1 MHMATAF
8 VPNAEPSPPRR
19 PGRLILRWLVR
30 GAERWP
36 FSFLFAIAVLS
47 NVAASLFSIGYN
59 YQLIVQYLDESQ
71 KAAFRRMVYGN
82 NLVMFSI
89 CLTWIWLLFLPLA
102 RCRMDLRAGR
112 PVAPERLRQCQR
124 GLINLPFWQL
134 CINFFGWLPGALVFP
149 LGICLLS
156 DRWQGTGIVWMG
168 FGVSFVVSALMATV
182 QTFFLMESFQ
192 LRFLY
197 SDFFKSER
205 PTEVVGVVR
214 IPLRFRFFAYWFAVA
229 VVPLIALLAVVL
241 HPEAKNNHALA
252 VEVIVLSVLNSAVL
266 GAVTG
271 RTLLSWLESQAA
283 GTEEI
288 TKGNYHFRI
297 EQKRP
302 GDFGRLTDRFND
314 MAAALEQGRHMRE
327 TLGQFFDPEMFDEIM
342 DGPELGGQVLE
353 VTVLFADIRDFTR
366 RSAGTAPE
374 KVVALLN
381 RFLSLAMASV
391 KEQDGMVDKF
401 LGDGILALFGAPRP
415 HADHADLAVR
425 AGCGLLTRL
434 DALNRDL
441 AVEGQTPLKV
451 GIGIHT
457 GPALVGSIGA
467 IVPLPDGRQQ
477 TRREYTA
484 IGETV
489 NLAQRIEQLTK
500 TCGGQMLLSEQTRI
514 RLTQQIPL
522 ISAGPQHVPGCET
535 PLVVY
540 RLGMG
545 EGDEDV
551 DVITRS
557 AFIARG

>member
-1 MHMATAF
+1 MAPAL
-8 VPNAEPSPPRR
+8 VSDAEPPLSRL
-19 PGRLILRWLVR
+19 PGRVLRRWLVH
-30 GAERWP
+30 GAERRP
-36 FSFLFAIAVLS
+36 FCFLFAVAVLS

-59 YQLIVQYLDESQ
+59 HQLIVRFLEPTQER
-71 KAAFRRMVYGN
+71 AFWKVVVGN
-82 NLVMFSI
+82 NAVMFSI
-89 CLTWIWLLFLPLA
+89 CLTCVGLLFWPLA
-102 RCRMDLRAGR
+102 RCRIDLRAGR
-112 PVAPERLRQCQR
+112 PVEPARLQKCQR
-124 GLINLPFWQL
+124 LLIHLPVWQL
-134 CINFFGWLPGALVFP
+134 CVNFFGWLPGAIVFP

-156 DRWQGTGIVWMG
+156 GTWRETGAIWMG
-168 FGVSFVVSALMATV
+168 FGVSFVVSAMLATV
-182 QTFFLMESFQ
+182 QTFFLMEAFE

-197 SDFFKSER
+197 GDFFKEDR
-205 PTEVVGVVR
+205 PTEIEGAMR

-229 VVPLIALLAVVL
+229 VVPLVALLAVVL

-252 VEVIVLSVLNSAVL
+252 VEVMVLSVLNSAVL

-271 RTLLSWLESQAA
+271 RTLLSWLDTQAA

-302 GDFGRLTDRFND
+302 GDFGKLTDRFND

-342 DGPELGGQVLE
+342 DAPELGGQVRE

-366 RSAGTAPE
+366 RSAGEAPE

-391 KEQDGMVDKF
+391 KEHEGLVDKF
-401 LGDGILALFGAPRP
+401 LGDGLLALFGAPRL

-425 AGCGLLTRL
+425 AACGLLTRL
-434 DALNRDL
+434 DALNREL
-441 AVEGQTPLKV
+441 VSEGQAPLRV

-467 IVPLPDGRQQ
+467 MVPLPDGRQQ

-500 TCGGQMLLSEQTRI
+500 TCGGPILLSDQTRM
-514 RLTQQIPL
+514 RLTQPVPL
-522 ISAGPQHVPGCET
+522 ESAGPQPVPGCAT
-535 PLVVY
+535 PVVVF
-540 RLGMG
+540 RIGVR
-545 EGDEDV
+545 EGNGNLTPSGAYV
-551 DVITRS
+551 
-557 AFIARG
+557 ARG